1 MKQDSNEAKQL
12 AALLKRLSS
21 KYKPEAPPA
30 CDPVMQMVVGFMQWN
45 ATFEQADQ
53 AVNRLMAEVVDVND
67 LRVSLEYELLA
78 SLGEDYPQSHERIAR
93 LREALN
99 EIYVREHAMEMRS
112 VASQGKKDQRH
123 YLDTLPGMTPY
134 VAALVML
141 LSFGGHAVAVDDK
154 LAAML
159 VEEGV
164 LEAGTTPEEAEA
176 KLQRMIKA
184 DDAVETHLLLQ
195 AWADDS
201 PMPKGA
207 LAETA
212 AAEAAATQ
220 TPAAKTTKSS
230 KSGKP
235 AASKTTKTAKKAT
248 KKATKKASKTAVRR
262 AKKK

>member
-21 KYKPEAPPA
+21 KYKPETPPA

-45 ATFEQADQ
+45 TTHEQADQ
-53 AVNRLMAEVVDVND
+53 AVDRLMAEVVDVND

-78 SLGEDYPQSHERIAR
+78 SLGEDYPQSHERVAR
-93 LREALN
+93 MREALN

-112 VASQGKKDQRH
+112 IASKGKKDQRH

-141 LSFGGHAVAVDDK
+141 LSFGGHAVAVDEK

-159 VEEGV
+159 AEEGV

-184 DDAVETHLLLQ
+184 DDSVETHLLLQ

-201 PMPKGA
+201 PMPKNA
-207 LAETA
+207 LAVTA
-212 AAEAAATQ
+212 VPVAAATE
-220 TPAAKTTKSS
+220 TKPAKSSQSEKPAPSKPTAAKSAKKTTK
-230 KSGKP
+230 
-235 AASKTTKTAKKAT
+235 KT
-248 KKATKKASKTAVRR
+248 TKKASKTAVRR